1 MAQKRMFALSVIDS
15 DEFLDLPLSAQ
26 ALYFHLSMRAD
37 DDGFINNHKRIKR
50 TIGCS
55 DKDLHSLINSKF
67 IIPFDSGVIVIR
79 HWKMHNYIQK
89 DRYKETVYSNEK
101 ALLTTTESNVYSLAD
116 TECIQNV
123 SNLDTECVQN
133 GYTDKIRLDKN
144 SKDKNIYAQ
153 IDKQFDAFWSAYPK
167 KKGKQSAEKAFKKI
181 APDETLCKIM
191 LNALEEQKQSAEWQ
205 KDSGQFIPHPATWLN
220 GRRWEDEIGV
230 KVYQQEPKDEF
241 RIGEYF

>member
-37 DDGFINNHKRIKR
+37 DDGFINNHKRIQR

-67 IIPFDSGVIVIR
+67 IIPFDSGIIVIR

-123 SNLDTECVQN
+123 SNLDTECIQN

-181 APDETLCKIM
+181 APDETLLEIM
-191 LNALEEQKQSAEWQ
+191 LKALEEQKQSAEWQ
-205 KDSGQFIPHPATWLN
+205 KDGGQFIPYPASWLN
-220 GRRWEDEIGV
+220 GRRWEDETTVVTEPEPEYWGD
-230 KVYQQEPKDEF
+230 VY
-241 RIGEYF
+241 G